1 MAIQFRPLS
10 RASAAALI
18 GGLALS
24 ACGQVE
30 TETKTAAAETA
41 SAPAPSVSIAAS
53 LAPDAL
59 MLRALECRSSFAPLR
74 HGTDLLPSDLMA
86 RVARTTDVSF
96 GDLIFG
102 AGRHGVSMEARRDA
116 HQGGRRMPQSAADIT
131 PEYIHYVSTC
141 ADILDRAGAMLNEAK
156 AAQS

>member
-1 MAIQFRPLS
+1 MAVQFRPS
-10 RASAAALI
+10 FRASAALLL

-24 ACGQVE
+24 ACGQ
-30 TETKTAAAETA
+30 TETGTDAAQAD
-41 SAPAPSVSIAAS
+41 APAPAVSVVAS

-74 HGTDLLPSDLMA
+74 NSTDLLPDDLMA
-86 RVARTTDVSF
+86 RVAGTANVSF

-102 AGRHGVSMEARRDA
+102 AGNYGVSMEARRDA
-116 HQGGRRMPQSAADIT
+116 NQSGRPLPRSADEVT
-131 PEYIHYVSTC
+131 PEYIEYVQTC
-141 ADILDRAGAMLNEAK
+141 ADVLDRAGAMLREAK